1 MKTCFVIKMEDG
13 YLVDVNRRGLIVS
26 ASAVEAKEYK
36 TITNAMKFGKKY
48 KALEVVEVTKDHRRK
63 AVNVIRLH
71 K

>member
-1 MKTCFVIKMEDG
+1 MKTCFVIKLEDG
-13 YLVDVNRRGLIVS
+13 YMADVTRQGLIVS
-26 ASAVEAKEYK
+26 ASVAEAKEYK

-48 KALEVVEVTKDHRRK
+48 KALEVVEVMKGNRRK